1 MENFE
6 LKAGQVAAVVGIDAK
21 QLQNVVEAG

>member
-6 LKAGQVAAVVGIDAK
+6 LKSGQVAAVVGINAK
-21 QLQNVVEAG
+21 QLQNAVEAG